1 MKKFITSM
9 ALQAGR
15 FDAYCYEAVGNSKLQ
30 METEVHFPIL
40 TAISGYAQEGEEIRV
55 FVVTSQTPPQV
66 KNQALLEEEL
76 HALCQAKGF
85 HCPRGLELVVIPNDQ
100 QVDAHLETFQKLID
114 LMEDDDELFAC
125 ATYGTKPQ
133 AQAVM
138 MAVQYGYRIKH
149 NTSIGC
155 IVYGEIAR
163 RNPDSNT
170 WSTAKVY
177 DVTALTQM
185 DEIVRVLADRKVA
198 DPKSVIEHILNL

>member
-15 FDAYCYEAVGNSKLQ
+15 FDGYCYEAVGNSKLQ
-30 METEVHFPIL
+30 MDTEVHFPIL

-66 KNQALLEEEL
+66 KNQAILEEEL
-76 HALCQAKGF
+76 NALCQAKGF
-85 HCPRGLELVVIPNDQ
+85 RCPRGLELVVIPNDQ

-125 ATYGTKPQ
+125 TTYGTKPQ

-149 NTSIGC
+149 NTSISC
-155 IVYGEIAR
+155 IVYGEIAGGTR
-163 RNPDSNT
+163 QQHLEHGEGLRCDR
-170 WSTAKVY
+170 
-177 DVTALTQM
+177 LTQM

-198 DPKSVIEHILNL
+198 DPKSMIEHILNL

>member
-1 MKKFITSM
+1 M
-9 ALQAGR
+9 
-15 FDAYCYEAVGNSKLQ
+15 
-30 METEVHFPIL
+30 
-40 TAISGYAQEGEEIRV
+40 
-55 FVVTSQTPPQV
+55 
-66 KNQALLEEEL
+66 
-76 HALCQAKGF
+76 
-85 HCPRGLELVVIPNDQ
+85 
-100 QVDAHLETFQKLID
+100 ETFQKLID

-125 ATYGTKPQ
+125 TTYGTKPQ

-149 NTSIGC
+149 NTSISC

-198 DPKSVIEHILNL
+198 DPKSMIEHILNL